1 MERGRKGGWRVWEG
15 AYHLEGVVQLV
26 LALGELLVGAAQSV
40 AQPLVLQLALLPEL
54 FAAAQ
59 TPIRRENQ

>member
-1 MERGRKGGWRVWEG
+1 MWEG